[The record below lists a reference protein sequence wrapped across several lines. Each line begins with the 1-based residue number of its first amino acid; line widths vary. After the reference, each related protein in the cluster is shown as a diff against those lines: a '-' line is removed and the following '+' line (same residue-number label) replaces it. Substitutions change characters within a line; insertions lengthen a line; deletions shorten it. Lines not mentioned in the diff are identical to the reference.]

1 MAIISEAPGGLL
13 DGWRAVFMMSEKA
26 GPETIRSG
34 EFYVVRTKDGR
45 NLSMRVF
52 RTGDTYLL
60 LSSGGGVEEDVD
72 IDWVAPVRM
81 LVPA

>member
-1 MAIISEAPGGLL
+1 MAIISEAAGGLL

-26 GPETIRSG
+26 GPETIKSG
-34 EFYVVRTKDGR
+34 EMYVIRTKDGR
-45 NLSMRVF
+45 NLTMRVF
-52 RTGDTYLL
+52 RSGEGYML

-81 LVPA
+81 LVPV